1 MAEAESLA
9 KALSGR
15 YGDFGAG
22 LDKVAGKLNLAA
34 DAQERLNEGMKKA
47 AMAELDA
54 EIAEL
59 EANLKELR
67 AEDDALLSY
76 WNHNLWSQITGRQE
90 EAVKKLEA
98 NGDRAVAY
106 RQKIAAARTRQQA
119 IQDGDEDAVTGKEA
133 PSAGENVEAEKQRRL
148 RSSEEADSAAKKVAE
163 IDRKLARERQSE
175 LQNEID
181 DIVTLRDEYKA
192 LIQTMLDYEKSKPEE
207 KQDKGKIAELEK
219 KMADADRI
227 AEERIAAAQEKAA
240 GKMRKDVEDFQRR
253 FEETERDV
261 QAKRDEEAQDRQ
273 IDDTLKTDKDAGIQ
287 MLQGMIEQYRQA
299 AEAAKAQFQQELQTA
314 QSDGTIDDDERRKI
328 GEAQEAY
335 SRAES
340 LVDKYSGKLNDAQDG
355 TRQAADTS
363 KVSGSFFAEA
373 LNAMLGGGGTEAER
387 TADATEQM
395 AKQSKETNKLLKKMN
410 TGGTTLTYS

>member
-1 MAEAESLA
+1 MAATVTAFFYAANLKAAASATAGGAANLFLALTTKAVAAGYLAAGAAAAAFCAIPISWVLIGVGAALAGVVLWLSQAGKYTAQLSDKMETLRQKGDEQRQTDQTRMERLKQLAEKQKLTNAELAEAESLA

-119 IQDGDEDAVTGKEA
+119 IRGGDEDAVTGKEA
-133 PSAGENVEAEKQRRL
+133 PDRRGKR
-148 RSSEEADSAAKKVAE
+148 RS
-163 IDRKLARERQSE
+163 
-175 LQNEID
+175 
-181 DIVTLRDEYKA
+181 
-192 LIQTMLDYEKSKPEE
+192 
-207 KQDKGKIAELEK
+207 
-219 KMADADRI
+219 
-227 AEERIAAAQEKAA
+227 
-240 GKMRKDVEDFQRR
+240 
-253 FEETERDV
+253 
-261 QAKRDEEAQDRQ
+261 
-273 IDDTLKTDKDAGIQ
+273 
-287 MLQGMIEQYRQA
+287 
-299 AEAAKAQFQQELQTA
+299 
-314 QSDGTIDDDERRKI
+314 
-328 GEAQEAY
+328 
-335 SRAES
+335 
-340 LVDKYSGKLNDAQDG
+340 
-355 TRQAADTS
+355 
-363 KVSGSFFAEA
+363 
-373 LNAMLGGGGTEAER
+373 
-387 TADATEQM
+387 
-395 AKQSKETNKLLKKMN
+395 
-410 TGGTTLTYS
+410 